1 MFLLSFRKNS
11 ILFSPGRAQRDPWAT
26 GSGTYETINVRGT
39 ENVLK
44 SAPCRILFLSTA
56 KVYKNEGRPVTE
68 DSSLLP
74 ANEYEKSKLAAESV
88 CAKIFKGENLCMFRS
103 VNIVGSGQPE
113 KAVIPVLFKKAMSGE
128 PLEIFGARESFLQ
141 FVFVE
146 DAVEAFLKVCERD
159 GVCGVFNL
167 ASRDNIPDEL
177 ARDIKRLCRSHPKF
191 ISQYRRCPV
200 L

>member
-1 MFLLSFRKNS
+1 
-11 ILFSPGRAQRDPWAT
+11 
-26 GSGTYETINVRGT
+26 
-39 ENVLK
+39 
-44 SAPCRILFLSTA
+44 
-56 KVYKNEGRPVTE
+56 
-68 DSSLLP
+68 
-74 ANEYEKSKLAAESV
+74 
-88 CAKIFKGENLCMFRS
+88 MFRS